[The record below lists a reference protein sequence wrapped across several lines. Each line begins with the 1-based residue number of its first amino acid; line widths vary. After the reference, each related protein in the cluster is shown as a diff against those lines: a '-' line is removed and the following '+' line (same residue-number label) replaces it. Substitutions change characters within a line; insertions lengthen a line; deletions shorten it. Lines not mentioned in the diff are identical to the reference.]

1 LALALLVATVTFVK
15 MPTLIS
21 ANLVSQT
28 AATLVISPTTALPN
42 QYIAVTGEDF
52 TVGGAATIS
61 TISLGGSIVD
71 TGKINFGA
79 PVNVDSS
86 GKFVTNLVVPVNS
99 ITLTPG
105 SYSMAATDSGGKTAA
120 ATLVITAPT
129 ISLSPV
135 SSRAGSTITVT
146 GANFPLNSTNIGT
159 DQVPPV
165 TINYNI
171 TTSNAKQVASI
182 FPDSLG
188 AFTTTFEVPLSATIP
203 STANK
208 VSTAIPGTS
217 ATATA
222 THSVTKPLVTA
233 SPIMGPPGT
242 VITITGTEFNSF
254 IQVKSLSI
262 GGIQVEIPA
271 NLITD
276 SAGKF
281 TLSSVVPTIENG
293 TQPILAQAGTSTYT
307 VNFSVTGSSATA
319 STTQTVTTK
328 TTYQLTQELSPL
340 GDNLLRVYRFH
351 NVDKKWTFYDP
362 KPEFASFITLTELA
376 TGNAYWIK
384 VKRGQTTVIGGTYRD
399 LFEGWNLV
407 AW

>member
-1 LALALLVATVTFVK
+1 MALALLVATVTFVK

-171 TTSNAKQVASI
+171 TPGNPKRVASI
-182 FPDSLG
+182 LPDSTG
-188 AFTTTFEVPLSATIP
+188 AFITTFKVPINTTIP
-203 STANK
+203 STENK
-208 VSTAIPGTS
+208 VATAMSGTS
-217 ATATA
+217 FSATTN
-222 THSVTKPLVTA
+222 HEVTGPTITA
-233 SPIMGPPGT
+233 SPIAGTPGT
-242 VITITGTEFNSF
+242 AITVTGTDFKAF
-254 IQVKSLSI
+254 IPVKSLSI
-262 GGIQVEIPA
+262 GNIYVEITA
-271 NLITD
+271 NLTTD
-276 SAGKF
+276 SDGKF
-281 TLSSVVPTIENG
+281 TLSGTIPAVESG
-293 TQPILAQAGTSTYT
+293 TQPISVQVEDATHT
-307 VNFSVTGSSATA
+307 VAFTVEGGSVTP
-319 STTQTVTTK
+319 TVIPTNTIP
-328 TTYQLTQELSPL
+328 TIFPLTQELSPL